1 MTSVR
6 GCLAVLA
13 LVMVTCACGNEGST
27 GSTTPAPRHT
37 GSTTPPTQPPPSTP
51 ATAPPPTV
59 LPTTPPTTPSPNSS
73 TSTSTSTSTTTAPTT
88 TSTLPLDDQIK
99 KAIQD
104 YFTAY
109 AACGERPSE
118 CDPQSFLAPGSNAL
132 TQMTS
137 FVDALL
143 AERKRFR
150 ANDTSSYIE
159 VKSVESNTSDN
170 AKTLSCWFD
179 AGVIVSQ
186 APDSDQTV
194 PLSTD
199 VASLHLEHE
208 LVLVNG
214 RWLVSLE
221 SEISRDPGVDTCG
234 IAS

>member
-88 TSTLPLDDQIK
+88 TSTLPLDDQIE

-104 YFTAY
+104 YLLAY
-109 AACGERPSE
+109 RACVEAPNE
-118 CDPQSFLAPGSNAL
+118 CDPSLFLAPSSDAL
-132 TQMTS
+132 TTMTAYLT
-137 FVDALL
+137 DLRRTGNHL
-143 AERKRFR
+143 RPGDNR
-150 ANDTSSYIE
+150 SYA
-159 VKSVESNTSDN
+159 VVLSVARRTQS
-170 AKTLSCWFD
+170 AAVAMSCVFD
-179 AGVIVSQ
+179 AAVMLGPSSPSGT
-186 APDSDQTV
+186 APVVDSSVVTV
-194 PLSTD
+194 FID
-199 VASLHLEHE
+199 HE
-208 LVLVNG
+208 LVLVG
-214 RWLVSLE
+214 DRWLVSRE
-221 SEISRDPGVDTCG
+221 TQTQSVDGEDLCSP
-234 IAS
+234 AS